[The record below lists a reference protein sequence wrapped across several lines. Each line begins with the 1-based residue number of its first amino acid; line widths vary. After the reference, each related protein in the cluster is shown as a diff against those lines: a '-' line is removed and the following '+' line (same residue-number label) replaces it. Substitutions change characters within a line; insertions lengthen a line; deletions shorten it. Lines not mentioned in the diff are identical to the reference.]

1 MSLPF
6 NFDFD
11 REVARFHEL
20 AKAYADADA
29 TYTWLDSMTKPTYAQ
44 CFVSASGDTVKEK
57 EMRAYLA
64 SEYVTH
70 IKGVAEARRVRGE
83 ALARRNAQERRLEWY
98 RSVLSYKK
106 KEMDFV

>member
-6 NFDFD
+6 KFDFD
-11 REVARFHEL
+11 REVQRFHEL
-20 AKAYADADA
+20 AEAYANADA
-29 TYTWLDSMTKPTYAQ
+29 EYTWLDSMTKPTYAQ
-44 CFVSASGDTVKEK
+44 CFVGAAGETVKEK
-57 EMRAYLA
+57 EMRAYLS
-64 SEYVTH
+64 SEYTTH
-70 IKGVAEARRVRGE
+70 LKGVAEARKVRGE